1 MIELKNQC
9 FLNVTL
15 TCLFSS
21 LCKSVSR
28 IVFNIPIC
36 GPPYRGYCIASKIT
50 PDFNINASR
59 EVTLLVLS
67 KSDYIHSLLYSS
79 KLNM

>member
-1 MIELKNQC
+1 MLSKRHFDVP
-9 FLNVTL
+9 FLQFMQISISYSFQHTHMWL
-15 TCLFSS
+15 S
-21 LCKSVSR
+21 LSW
-28 IVFNIPIC
+28 IL
-36 GPPYRGYCIASKIT
+36 YCHKIT